1 MEDYTLVPQE
11 QQQPVVYPVDAT
23 QCKDIQEMGMLMNA
37 LGLAMTKEY
46 AEENGL
52 MHLLKIEE

>member
-1 MEDYTLVPQE
+1 MEEYTLVPQE

-23 QCKDIQEMGMLMNA
+23 QCKDIKEMGMLMNA
-37 LGLAMTKEY
+37 LGLAMSKSY